1 MGEFVRVASVND
13 LDDEE
18 IMQVDVGDEQVL
30 LAKLGGQFYAM
41 GEECTHEGGPL
52 SQGFV
57 EDGQVECPLH
67 GSLFDLKTG
76 GNTGPPAADPVQAY
90 PVRIDGDDVLVGP
103 AEES

>member
-1 MGEFVRVASVND
+1 MGKFVRVASVTD
-13 LDDEE
+13 LDDDGTMLVE
-18 IMQVDVGDEQVL
+18 VGDEQVL
-30 LAKLGGQFYAM
+30 LAKVGGELYAI

-76 GNTGPPAADPVQAY
+76 ESTGPPAADPVRAY
-90 PVRIDGDDVLVGP
+90 PVRIEDDDVLVGP
-103 AEES
+103 AG